1 MNPLLAVLVLALVSL
16 QLPTATEARDTPG
29 PGDYAVYSVETS
41 TGVRLQIRVDVLGV
55 DDDGFLV
62 ETSVAETSGL
72 GDPLAGLLAGG
83 LEGRHRIPRGNRVD
97 LAALLM
103 LGAGPG
109 ILYVDPGSLP
119 DGGVVEKS
127 LRFMG
132 AELRIRAAWD
142 TGSGWLRHLAA
153 DIRGASRRPYRLEVR
168 LVDSSFMD
176 AARPTSTGY

>member
-1 MNPLLAVLVLALVSL
+1 VNPLLAFLVLALASL
-16 QLPTATEARDTPG
+16 QLPAAIDARDTPG
-29 PGDYAVYSVETS
+29 PGDYAVYSVEAS
-41 TGVRLQIRVDVLGV
+41 TGVKLQVRVDILDA
-55 DDDGFLV
+55 DDEGFLV
-62 ETSVAETSGL
+62 ETRVVETSGV
-72 GDPLAGLLAGG
+72 GDPVARLIASG

-97 LAALLM
+97 LAALVM

-119 DGGVVEKS
+119 DGGAVEKS

-153 DIRGASRRPYRLEVR
+153 DIRGASGQPYRLEVR
-168 LVDSSFMD
+168 LVDSSFID
-176 AARPTSTGY
+176 SSRPTSTGY